1 MTRSWRTA
9 VGRTVLR
16 GLRWAVPYLVLV
28 VERHLDLIYIAQLE
42 RYKPGRFALWLRRK
56 LRQAVDGRE
65 FSLQLLLVGVG
76 IVIVRSGLPF
86 VLLYLAWVAGG
97 VWLGRRRVS
106 LQVSQRLVLTPRAAR
121 LTIATFALA
130 LGVLLVVAGGLQ
142 KKMPLPG
149 NGQSAPAGR
158 VALAAAA
165 GFALAGLLAP
175 LTVLAGLAL
184 TAPIEASV
192 HRRFRG
198 QAARRMRA
206 YSGQVVGI
214 TGSYGKT
221 TTKLVTA
228 ALLETRHAVLKT
240 PDGVNTTLGISRVV
254 REDLRDSHRYFVVE
268 VAAYGPGEIREVCT
282 FLRPRLG
289 VLTAVGVQH
298 LERFGAPD
306 RIAEAKYELIAS
318 LPPDGAAIF
327 NADDAVCVR
336 LAERARREGRRVL
349 RYGVEGAD
357 RRLDVWATELAV
369 DGRGSRFSLMTPLGA
384 APVETPLLGRWNVSN
399 ILAAA
404 TVAVECGLSLEE
416 IREAIAKL
424 RPAPNR
430 LEVRREGGITKILD
444 IANANPVGARMALEV
459 LGQMPGGAK
468 VLVTPGMVELG
479 PIEMEENRRFGQA
492 AAAVCDYVVLVGPE
506 QTRPIQEGLREAGFA
521 AERISV
527 VRHSDDV
534 PGRLAEL
541 VRPGDVL
548 LYENRL
554 PDTYL
559 EVG

>member
-1 MTRSWRTA
+1 MTRW
-9 VGRTVLR
+9 GRAPVAQTVLH
-16 GLRWAVPYLVLV
+16 GLGWAVPYPVRV
-28 VERHLDLIYIAQLE
+28 AEHHLDLIYIAQLE
-42 RYKPGRFALWLRRK
+42 RYKLQRFARWLRRK
-56 LRQAVDGRE
+56 LGQAVDGRE
-65 FSLQLLLVGVG
+65 FGLQLLLVGAG
-76 IVIVRSGLPF
+76 IVIVRSGLPL
-86 VLLYLAWVAGG
+86 VLFYLVWLAGG
-97 VWLGRRRVS
+97 LWLARRRVS

-121 LTIATFALA
+121 LTVATFALA
-130 LGVLLVVAGGLQ
+130 IGVLLVGAGGLQ
-142 KKMPLPG
+142 RMPLPG
-149 NGQSAPAGR
+149 IRDAAPAGR

-184 TAPIEASV
+184 TAPLEASI
-192 HRRFRG
+192 HRGFRG

-206 YSGQVVGI
+206 YPGQVVGI

-221 TTKLVTA
+221 TTKLITA

-240 PDGVNTTLGISRVV
+240 PDGVNTTMGISRVV

-268 VAAYGPGEIREVCT
+268 AAAYGPGEIREVCA

-298 LERFGAPD
+298 LERFGTPE

-336 LAERARREGRRVL
+336 LAERARQEGRRVL
-349 RYGVEGAD
+349 RYGVEGAG
-357 RRLDVWATELAV
+357 RGLDVWAAELAMA
-369 DGRGSRFSLMTPLGA
+369 GLGSRFSLMTPLGA

-430 LEVRREGGITKILD
+430 LEVRTEGGITKILD

-459 LGQMPGGAK
+459 LGKMPGVAK

-479 PIEMEENRRFGQA
+479 PIEAEENRRFGQA

-506 QTRPIQEGLREAGFA
+506 QTRPIQEGLREAGLSP
-521 AERISV
+521 ERIIV
-527 VRHSDDV
+527 VRRSDDV
-534 PGRLAEL
+534 PDRLAEL